1 MTAKSKNLIDTQNAP
16 DTRNIAI
23 DKVGVKDIR
32 YPIVVLD
39 KTNESQHT
47 IASINMYV
55 DLPHQFKGTHMSR
68 FIEILNEHR
77 GEITVGKFPDI
88 LELMKQ
94 RFDASTAHVDVH
106 FPYFIEKTAPVSGL
120 KGLME
125 YGCRYTGTYS
135 KDMDIV
141 IEVTVPV
148 LTLCPCSKEI
158 SERGAHNQ
166 RGMVKVAVR
175 FDSFVW
181 IEEII
186 AAVERSASSPVYSL
200 LKRTD
205 EKFVTESAYDNPM
218 FVEDVVRE
226 TALNVGAIGPI
237 TWFRVEAENWES
249 IHNHSAYAFLEKDL
263 SATKG

>member
-1 MTAKSKNLIDTQNAP
+1 
-16 DTRNIAI
+16 
-23 DKVGVKDIR
+23 
-32 YPIVVLD
+32 
-39 KTNESQHT
+39 
-47 IASINMYV
+47 MYV
-55 DLPHQFKGTHMSR
+55 DLPHHFKGTHMSR
-68 FIEILNEHR
+68 FVEILNEHR
-77 GEITVGKFPDI
+77 GEVTVGKFPDI
-88 LELMKQ
+88 LEKMKR
-94 RFDASTAHVDVH
+94 RFDATTAHVDLQ
-106 FPYFIEKTAPVSGL
+106 FPYFIEKAAPVSGL

-125 YGCRYTGTYS
+125 YGCRYTGTLGAAL
-135 KDMDIV
+135 DIV

-175 FDSFVW
+175 FDAFVW

-186 AAVERSASSPVYSL
+186 LAVERSASSPVYSL

-205 EKFVTESAYDNPM
+205 EKYVTETAYDNPM

-226 TALNVGAIGPI
+226 VAINVGGLGPV

-249 IHNHSAYAFLEKDL
+249 IHNHSAYALIEKDL
-263 SATKG
+263 KEKK